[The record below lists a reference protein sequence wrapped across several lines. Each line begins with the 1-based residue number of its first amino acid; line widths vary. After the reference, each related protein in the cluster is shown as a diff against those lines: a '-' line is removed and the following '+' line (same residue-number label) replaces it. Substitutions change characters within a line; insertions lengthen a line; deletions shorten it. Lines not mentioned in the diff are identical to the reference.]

1 MYISY
6 KPLWHQLVEKN
17 MTKNDL
23 RLKAGMTTNMIAN
36 MGKGQHISMGTL
48 VKICEALDC
57 GILDVI
63 ELTEDDPMKKP
74 D

>member
-1 MYISY
+1 
-6 KPLWHQLVEKN
+6 
-17 MTKNDL
+17 
-23 RLKAGMTTNMIAN
+23 
-36 MGKGQHISMGTL
+36 MGTL

>member
-23 RLKAGMTTNMIAN
+23 RLKAGLTTNMIAN

-63 ELTEDDPMKKP
+63 ELTEVDPRKKP